1 MVAGNIKALRAG
13 FDFYE
18 KNMKGRVPLK
28 GLKYSI
34 SAPKLMMTGNEMVA
48 MASLYAGCRFY
59 AGYPITPSSEVMEIL
74 SREYPK
80 IGGKMIQTEDE
91 ISALGMVIGASFAGK
106 KAFTATSGP
115 GISLMVEMIGLSS
128 IAEIPAVLLNVM
140 RGGPSTGIPTKTE
153 QADLQQA
160 LFATHGDAPKVV
172 VAPYS
177 VKSCF
182 EMTMKAFYLA
192 EKYQMPA
199 IILSDQ
205 FIGQRKI
212 SLDADEIK
220 KNKWIDKAYE
230 RPLPDEKIL
239 DEGYKRYRI
248 GTNPIVPMTWPGVK
262 KGMYLAAGIE
272 HNEQGS
278 PSSMGEMHEK
288 MNEKRYKKY
297 EMILEEFKDDLVENI
312 GPEDATCGIIC
323 WGSTRGV
330 VMEVLENL
338 NANGHKI
345 KAIVP
350 KILSPVP
357 EIQLKNFI
365 SSLKKTLV
373 IEMSYSKQFYY
384 YLKSYIG
391 LPEDT
396 KLYKRSGG
404 APFTVEEI
412 RNVIKEAF

>member
-1 MVAGNIKALRAG
+1 
-13 FDFYE
+13 
-18 KNMKGRVPLK
+18 
-28 GLKYSI
+28 
-34 SAPKLMMTGNEMVA
+34 
-48 MASLYAGCRFY
+48 
-59 AGYPITPSSEVMEIL
+59 MEIL

-80 IGGKMIQTEDE
+80 VGGRMIQTEDE
-91 ISALGMVIGASFAGK
+91 ISALGMVIGASYAGQ

-115 GISLMVEMIGLSS
+115 GVSLMVEMIGLSS
-128 IAEIPAVLLNVM
+128 IAEIPAVILNVM

-153 QADLQQA
+153 QSDLQQA

-177 VKSCF
+177 VRSCF

-199 IILSDQ
+199 IILADQ
-205 FIGQRKI
+205 FIGQRKVAI
-212 SLDADEIK
+212 DADEIQ
-220 KNKWIDKAYE
+220 KNKWHGKIYE
-230 RPLPDEKIL
+230 RPQPDEKVL
-239 DEGYKRYRI
+239 AEGYKRYKL
-248 GTNPIVPMTWPGVK
+248 GTNPVVPMTWPGIK

-272 HNEQGS
+272 HDEKGS
-278 PSSMGEMHEK
+278 PSSVPEMHEK
-288 MNEKRYKKY
+288 MNDKRYKKM
-297 EMILEEFKDDLVENI
+297 EMILEEFKDELVEHI

-330 VMEVLENL
+330 VMEVIENL
-338 NANGHKI
+338 NQNGYKI
-345 KAIVP
+345 KVLVP
-350 KILSPVP
+350 KVLSPVP
-357 EIQLKNFI
+357 EAQLKSFI

-384 YLKSYIG
+384 YLKSFVG
-391 LPEDT
+391 LPEDA

>member
-1 MVAGNIKALRAG
+1 VIAGNIKALRAG
-13 FDFYE
+13 FDFSE
-18 KNMKGRVPLK
+18 KNVKSKVPLK

-80 IGGKMIQTEDE
+80 LGGKMIQTEDE
-91 ISALGMVIGASFAGK
+91 ISALGMVIGASFAGR

-115 GISLMVEMIGLSS
+115 GVSLMVEMIGLSS
-128 IAEIPAVLLNVM
+128 IAELPAVLLNVM
-140 RGGPSTGIPTKTE
+140 RGGPSTGLPTKTE

-205 FIGQRKI
+205 FIGQRKTSI
-212 SLDADEIK
+212 DVDEIK
-220 KNKWIDKAYE
+220 KNKWHDKVYE
-230 RPLPDEKIL
+230 RPLPEGNIL
-239 DEGYKRYRI
+239 EEGYKRYKI
-248 GTNPIVPMTWPGVK
+248 GTNPVVPMTWPGVK
-262 KGMYLAAGIE
+262 KGMYLCAGIE
-272 HNEQGS
+272 HDEKGS
-278 PSSMGEMHEK
+278 PNSVPEMHEK

-297 EMILEEFKDDLVENI
+297 EMILEEFKDDLVEYV
-312 GPEDATCGIIC
+312 GPADATCGILC

-330 VMEVLENL
+330 VMEVIENL
-338 NANGHKI
+338 NANGYKI
-345 KAIVP
+345 KALVP
-350 KILSPVP
+350 KVLSPVP
-357 EIQLKNFI
+357 EVPLKNFI

-373 IEMSYSKQFYY
+373 IEMSYSKQFYH
-384 YLKSYIG
+384 YLKSYVG
-391 LPEDT
+391 LPEDV

-404 APFTVEEI
+404 GPFTVEEI